1 MHSVSGQVCTQV
13 SRPRCPYSV
22 AFSFLGRDFY
32 NALSEKDVERFYK
45 QIVKWLVALSLG
57 IPVFVLRD
65 YYLSLLQ
72 LEWREWMT
80 TRLTRDYLSNQ
91 AFYRMQT
98 DVLIDNPDQRI
109 SSDIRCRLPIPACWR
124 PMGRLA
130 AACADRQPAF
140 LKGYIACP

>member
-1 MHSVSGQVCTQV
+1 M
-13 SRPRCPYSV
+13 

-32 NALSEKDVERFYK
+32 NALSEKDVERFYGM
-45 QIVKWLVALSLG
+45 IVKWLVALTLG
-57 IPVFVLRD
+57 IPVSSWLRD

-109 SSDIRCRLPIPACWR
+109 SSDIRCCIGPRSCLLLLLLKTLDSSPFCHCQPPAW
-124 PMGRLA
+124 
-130 AACADRQPAF
+130 QPCCLLHVHNTLVGSK
-140 LKGYIACP
+140 LKPQPC

>member
-1 MHSVSGQVCTQV
+1 M
-13 SRPRCPYSV
+13 

-32 NALSEKDVERFYK
+32 NALSEKDVERFYGM
-45 QIVKWLVALSLG
+45 IVKWLVALSLG
-57 IPVFVLRD
+57 IPVFVARD

-109 SSDIRCRLPIPACWR
+109 SSDIRCCPDHACSCCCLT
-124 PMGRLA
+124 LA
-130 AACADRQPAF
+130 GTLQCCCWALHGSLVACCMCTTLLWAPS
-140 LKGYIACP
+140 